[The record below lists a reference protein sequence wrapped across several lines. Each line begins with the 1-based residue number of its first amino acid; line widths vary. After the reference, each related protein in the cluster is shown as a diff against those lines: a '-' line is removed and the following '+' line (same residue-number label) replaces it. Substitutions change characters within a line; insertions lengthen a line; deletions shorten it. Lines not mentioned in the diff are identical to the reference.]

1 MDDLIRDVSYLHY
14 SEHLPRPAGAAV
26 VGDDEDAEGDALE
39 HADVLRL
46 ALVAEVERRQR
57 LLHLDQLHDVREVV
71 ARPAEA
77 AQQLVE
83 EPRLNLAKTVLS

>member
-1 MDDLIRDVSYLHY
+1 MNIKGCLSHLHDG
-14 SEHLPRPAGAAV
+14 EHLTRPAGAAV
-26 VGDDEDAEGDALE
+26 VGDDEDAERDALE

-71 ARPAEA
+71 AWPAEA

-83 EPRLNLAKTVLS
+83 EPRLNLGKTVLS

>member
-1 MDDLIRDVSYLHY
+1 MSLTYLHY

-83 EPRLNLAKTVLS
+83 EPRLNLAKTVPS